1 MRGRLLGPGYVL
13 KSQSRSPVEAIRC
26 SVMTLRLAI
35 AGRRDNDAPDVAYV
49 LTNVVEQPEI
59 HGNVVAVVRASL
71 KELGR

>member
-1 MRGRLLGPGYVL
+1 
-13 KSQSRSPVEAIRC
+13 
-26 SVMTLRLAI
+26 MTLRLAI

-59 HGNVVAVVRASL
+59 HGNVVAVVRAGL